1 MSLHLCLSWI
11 PHFSCLSLDRVCS
24 PVSAAL
30 SLCFTGS
37 HEPVSQALSPSLL
50 GLLSLC
56 LCLSASLWMPMF
68 VGLSLSV
75 SVSLLLSLSL
85 SLSLSLGLFLS
96 GLLSAVLNLRG
107 PSQTPI
113 SGLSPHG
120 EPPLP
125 IPLCLISPA
134 PSASTT
140 APCLLLQALLGQ
152 ATPWGGQA
160 PQLPPHRCILRWG
173 ALPGHCWGG
182 ERGQQPA
189 HPGPEAMERE
199 KQQTPSGKM
208 GEAGGRERR
217 KCK

>member
-1 MSLHLCLSWI
+1 MS
-11 PHFSCLSLDRVCS
+11 
-24 PVSAAL
+24 
-30 SLCFTGS
+30 
-37 HEPVSQALSPSLL
+37 
-50 GLLSLC
+50 LSLC
-56 LCLSASLWMPMF
+56 LPLDAHVCGFVSFGLCLFIAI
-68 VGLSLSV
+68 
-75 SVSLLLSLSL
+75 SL

-120 EPPLP
+120 APPLP
-125 IPLCLISPA
+125 IPLCLISSS

-189 HPGPEAMERE
+189 HPGPEAMERG